1 MQEYLIAKNDY
12 ENNYDILLDFNI
24 YDILLNTKKSSR
36 PNIALSKKNNSVFFK
51 TINPIKKGE
60 LLSIDLGLNK
70 NIISQ
75 KGGFKMEDI
84 KLELSDFFKTSKK
97 VISFIECQ
105 NFKADNI
112 RKLKNEV
119 NTNKF
124 FKLNNKM
131 IYQAAKELK
140 NTRKELK
147 NTRKVQKGGSM
158 NDQDGMTNKIEV
170 LPDVEVGSF
179 IHHPQAI
186 TMTQKIDKLHLL
198 LDLIGLIPI
207 YGVAADVV
215 NFLLYFVRGEYSD
228 AFYSLICMI
237 PTVGSL
243 IGLSAKYIVKF
254 IYNRNPDYRKYYNSM
269 ASLKD
274 ITKELRIVENKHLDL
289 DNIAYDEDNEDFNP

>member
-12 ENNYDILLDFNI
+12 KNDYDILLDFNI
-24 YDILLNTKKSSR
+24 YDILLNTKQSSR
-36 PNIALSKKNNSVFFK
+36 PNIALNKKNNSVLFK
-51 TINPIKKGE
+51 TINSIKKGDF
-60 LLSIDLGLNK
+60 LSIDLGLNK
-70 NIISQ
+70 NIIFQ

-84 KLELSDFFKTSKK
+84 KLELSEFFKTSKK
-97 VISFIECQ
+97 VVSFIESQ
-105 NFKADNI
+105 NFTADNI
-112 RKLKNEV
+112 RKLKSEV
-119 NTNKF
+119 NSNKF
-124 FKLNNKM
+124 LKLNNKM

-140 NTRKELK
+140 NTRKE
-147 NTRKVQKGGSM
+147 QKGGSM

-207 YGVAADVV
+207 YGIAADVV

-254 IYNRNPDYRKYYNSM
+254 IYNRNPDYKKYYNSIS
-269 ASLKD
+269 SLKN

-289 DNIAYDEDNEDFNP
+289 DDIAYDEDNEDFNP